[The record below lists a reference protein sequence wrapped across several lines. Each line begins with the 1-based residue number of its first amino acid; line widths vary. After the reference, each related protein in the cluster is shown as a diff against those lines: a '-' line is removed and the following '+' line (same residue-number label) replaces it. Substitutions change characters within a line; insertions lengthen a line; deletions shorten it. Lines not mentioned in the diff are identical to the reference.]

1 MYSVLFLGTDFYWKL
16 ESSHRH
22 WAFHNLGISMD
33 IFESHVRI
41 MESLLI
47 PLLDFL
53 GHTPKL
59 SPETIHDLDHLW
71 LLVDALEHMTWAKVI
86 TSSNG
91 WSIGSISKTPDKSTD
106 VVNCWETWKNNTQK
120 NQQNIFSTYF
130 MLVFLS
136 ICINMHIVFYSS
148 SLSILSSSDLTD
160 WATVVLDDFWLQRWG
175 KHCNGGHPQHSQKGD
190 SDHWKCAMWE
200 SKPSIIQRNFDI

>member
-1 MYSVLFLGTDFYWKL
+1 
-16 ESSHRH
+16 
-22 WAFHNLGISMD
+22 MD

-106 VVNCWETWKNNTQK
+106 VVNCWEIWKK
-120 NQQNIFSTYF
+120 ILRRISRTYF
-130 MLVFLS
+130 QQICLLFHACLFIYI

-175 KHCNGGHPQHSQKGD
+175 KHCNSGHPQHSQKGD
-190 SDHWKCAMWE
+190 IDHWKCAMWE
-200 SKPSIIQRNFDI
+200 SKPSMIQRNFDI

>member
-1 MYSVLFLGTDFYWKL
+1 
-16 ESSHRH
+16 
-22 WAFHNLGISMD
+22 
-33 IFESHVRI
+33 

-91 WSIGSISKTPDKSTD
+91 WSIGSISKTPNKSTD
-106 VVNCWETWKNNTQK
+106 VVNCWETWKKQYSEESTEYMF
-120 NQQNIFSTYF
+120 NIFHACLFIYMYKYAHS
-130 MLVFLS
+130 FLF
-136 ICINMHIVFYSS
+136 IIPLY
-148 SLSILSSSDLTD
+148 LSSSDLTD